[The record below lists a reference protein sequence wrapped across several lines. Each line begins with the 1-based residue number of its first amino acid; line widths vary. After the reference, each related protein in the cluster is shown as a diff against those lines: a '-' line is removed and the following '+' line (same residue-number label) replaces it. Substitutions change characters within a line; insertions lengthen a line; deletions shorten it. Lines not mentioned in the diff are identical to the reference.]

1 LIRNLVPQIGQRPGD
16 PVIAPVPV
24 LAGHA
29 NDQFLDLSLDPGPAR
44 ASTRRTIELVGDE
57 LTIPAKDGVRS
68 GYGSDVGENLAT
80 QAMTDLAEHASLGVR
95 ELQPTFQLRLEDA
108 VLDGKILVPR
118 QQFLVHRPRH
128 VGQDARPIHYG
139 PLPPATASWAVR
151 KIVRKHLRHRYIDPA

>member
-57 LTIPAKDGVRS
+57 LAIPAEDGVRS
-68 GYGSDVGENLAT
+68 GYGGDVGQNLAAQT
-80 QAMTDLAEHASLGVR
+80 MTDLAQRPSLAVR
-95 ELQPTFQLRLEDA
+95 QPQPTFQVGLEDA

-128 VGQDARPIHYG
+128 VGQHARPIHSL
-139 PLPPATASWAVR
+139 PLPAPIRRSWPMAS
-151 KIVRKHLRHRYIDPA
+151 